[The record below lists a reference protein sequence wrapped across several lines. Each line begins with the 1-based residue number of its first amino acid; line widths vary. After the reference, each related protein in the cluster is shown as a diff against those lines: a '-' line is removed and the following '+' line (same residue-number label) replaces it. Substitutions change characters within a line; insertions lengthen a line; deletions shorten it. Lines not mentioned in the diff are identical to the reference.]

1 MSRLKQDALKCFAT
15 SRRLQAPLIQAW
27 LTCPE
32 INLCALDSSS
42 RTEMLDVGRRGS
54 LPNRLSKHGHSTPRN
69 TNHPVDGA
77 RYLQET
83 KKLECLIHRLNTG
96 HLRHDRED
104 LNSMWCC
111 FEVKSEKAQ
120 MCFLKCVCVCLPASE
135 VFDPKVHSW
144 MVALPIPATF
154 KRSRTDG
161 RWSVLTRQPQ
171 LPKHWSESMA
181 PRAGMV
187 KCRGNGAA
195 WCLLKK

>member
-1 MSRLKQDALKCFAT
+1 MIWETCTSRNSRPHSTRSAWNQDSELNNHQRTRGSIHQSLAQHSEEKPLKIAWPPHSKAHMALTCKRAMSRLKQDALKCFAT

-104 LNSMWCC
+104 LNSM
-111 FEVKSEKAQ
+111 
-120 MCFLKCVCVCLPASE
+120 
-135 VFDPKVHSW
+135 
-144 MVALPIPATF
+144 
-154 KRSRTDG
+154 
-161 RWSVLTRQPQ
+161 
-171 LPKHWSESMA
+171 
-181 PRAGMV
+181 
-187 KCRGNGAA
+187 
-195 WCLLKK
+195 